1 VFITQRLPIVTQEEK
16 ALFFS
21 PVWSDL
27 WAFEGTKWC
36 FVLGVIS
43 KDVADNLSNRLC
55 NTKSLLNKTAAY
67 PELTWRGWNMSR
79 CAALKKLGLCLCC
92 GISNVERPR
101 VRLTYVCVCV
111 GSFLPLYV
119 SWQCPG
125 LPHRLSDHRKDMG
138 GRSQAYRCT
147 QRKRKVMCAQHR
159 RSVLRMWAARYVLHV
174 SVWFRSVYFIKV
186 CASSCSLWHICGPI
200 IWDW

>member
-1 VFITQRLPIVTQEEK
+1 
-16 ALFFS
+16 
-21 PVWSDL
+21 
-27 WAFEGTKWC
+27 
-36 FVLGVIS
+36 VLGVIS

-92 GISNVERPR
+92 GLSNVERPR

-147 QRKRKVMCAQHR
+147 QRKRKVMCAQNR
-159 RSVLRMWAARYVLHV
+159 RSVLRMWVMWACVCLV
-174 SVWFRSVYFIKV
+174 SLGLFYKGVCLKLLFMAYLRSNHLGLVR
-186 CASSCSLWHICGPI
+186 ICNGLKKKKTLLA
-200 IWDW
+200 